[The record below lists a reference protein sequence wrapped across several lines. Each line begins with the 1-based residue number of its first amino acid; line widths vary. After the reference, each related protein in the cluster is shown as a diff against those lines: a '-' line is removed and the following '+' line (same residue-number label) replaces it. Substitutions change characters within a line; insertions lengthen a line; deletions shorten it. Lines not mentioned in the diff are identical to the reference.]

1 MTRQDV
7 AWLADAAREIEKILR
22 AMGDHYIE
30 WSNLDTECS
39 FITCLA
45 RVDSAEDFRSQI
57 KVLFGIMDHHIDSIQ
72 DYLTNYLISTIRA
85 IEINFPITSPA
96 GAGTAAAA
104 AAVQDEDEYP
114 SLEAMCL
121 GYWNSKMSTA
131 RALTNRAKGV
141 LKDLPADRARLERLD
156 RTMPGYR
163 RQYEEVVMLS
173 NAPVDKKGNVEFK
186 LELKELMEV
195 VKAMIE
201 EHALVYA

>member
-1 MTRQDV
+1 MIRQNA
-7 AWLADAAREIEKILR
+7 AWLADAAREIEKVLR

-39 FITCLA
+39 FISCLA
-45 RVDSAEDFRSQI
+45 RVDSAKDFHSQI
-57 KVLFGIMDHHIDSIQ
+57 TVLFGIMDHHIDSIQ
-72 DYLTNYLISTIRA
+72 DYLTNYLISTIRT
-85 IEINFPITSPA
+85 IEINFPITNPAGA

-104 AAVQDEDEYP
+104 AQDEDEYP

-121 GYWNSKMSTA
+121 GYWNSKISTA
-131 RALTNRAKGV
+131 RALTNKAKGV

-163 RQYEEVVMLS
+163 LKYEQVVILC

-186 LELKELMEV
+186 LELKELMEI

-201 EHALVYA
+201 EHALVYT